1 MANTAKKSA
10 AVKKPAAKPAA
21 KAPAKK
27 PRAQTAAKKKDS
39 QLNAAAR
46 ELIKMAEEGGV
57 EQNYFFTTT
66 FERYKMQL
74 NMLERIREE
83 IDGAPVL
90 IGKEYVR
97 GRESTVCNPAIM
109 EYNKTSQS
117 ANQTVSVLIKI
128 IKTFAAGSVMGAKA
142 KQEDEEEIDL

>member
-10 AVKKPAAKPAA
+10 SVRKPAARSA
-21 KAPAKK
+21 KGKE
-27 PRAQTAAKKKDS
+27 S
-39 QLNAAAR
+39 QLNAAAA
-46 ELIKMAEEGGV
+46 ELIRMAEEGGV

-74 NMLERIREE
+74 NMLERLRDE
-83 IDGAPVL
+83 INAGELL
-90 IGKEYVR
+90 IQKEYVR
-97 GRESTVCNPAIM
+97 GRECTVANPAIN

-128 IKTFAAGSVMGAKA
+128 IKTFAAGPVLGGKKA
-142 KQEDEEEIDL
+142 EEDEDIDL